1 MIQAKCSVCGKLF
14 DAGQDIRCP
23 ACRATAVWE
32 AFRPVD
38 PKRTAR
44 AIQRLH
50 SLEMTNLDSPEAI
63 AKLWEGLAWEQAQ
76 SEGMSFEEYTW
87 GFQHVVQEDTPKYY
101 DAMYRIPRGEAAQ
114 IYELRR
120 LFRL

>member
-1 MIQAKCSVCGKLF
+1 
-14 DAGQDIRCP
+14 
-23 ACRATAVWE
+23 VWE

-38 PKRTAR
+38 PERTAR

-50 SLEMTNLDSPEAI
+50 KLEMTNLDSPEVI
-63 AKLWEGLAWEQAQ
+63 AKLWQDLTWEQAK
-76 SEGMSFEEYTW
+76 SEGMSPEEYAW
-87 GFQHVVQEDTPKYY
+87 GFQHVMQEDTPKYY